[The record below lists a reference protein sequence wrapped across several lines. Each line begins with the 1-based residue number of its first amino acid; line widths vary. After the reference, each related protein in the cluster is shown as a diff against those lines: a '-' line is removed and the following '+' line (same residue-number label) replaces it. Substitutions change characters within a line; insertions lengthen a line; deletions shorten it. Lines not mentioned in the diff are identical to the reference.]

1 MLAPGRILIH
11 DNIWKKLEFLNI
23 FENSKPK
30 SQQSQTK
37 ASVSKTPN
45 KIEFSKIFE
54 EKQPSKYLLTYSFS
68 LKGLVTPGYET
79 LIN

>member
-23 FENSKPK
+23 FEHNKPK

-37 ASVSKTPN
+37 ESVSKTPN
-45 KIEFSKIFE
+45 KIEFSKIFD
-54 EKQPSKYLLTYSFS
+54 EKQPSKYLLTYSLNFAF
-68 LKGLVTPGYET
+68 
-79 LIN
+79 